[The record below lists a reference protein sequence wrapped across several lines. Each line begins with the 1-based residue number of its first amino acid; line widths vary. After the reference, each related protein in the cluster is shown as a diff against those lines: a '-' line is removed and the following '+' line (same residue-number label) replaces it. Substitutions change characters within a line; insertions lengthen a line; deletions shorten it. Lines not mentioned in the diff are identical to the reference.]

1 MKIKTVIVDDEES
14 ARNVLTNLLEN
25 FHPELEIAG
34 VGRNVKE
41 GLSLITDVNP
51 DLVFL
56 DVEMPDGTGFDL
68 LRKLDNNDFNVIFV
82 SAYDQYAIKAIRF
95 SAVDYLLKPID
106 LEELDNAIVRVNKS
120 HKRDKESYAGLLS
133 NVASNETKLVTLPT
147 LSGFDIVNIDDIIY
161 CEADSNYTKIVSTG
175 GTVIVS
181 RTLKEYENLLVERH
195 FIRIHHST
203 LININHIKQ
212 YIKGRGG
219 DVIMSNGDT
228 LAVSRTRKDTFIKLF
243 SAFNN

>member
-106 LEELDNAIVRVNKS
+106 LEELDNAIVRV
-120 HKRDKESYAGLLS
+120 G
-133 NVASNETKLVTLPT
+133 KLC
-147 LSGFDIVNIDDIIY
+147 GI
-161 CEADSNYTKIVSTG
+161 
-175 GTVIVS
+175 
-181 RTLKEYENLLVERH
+181 
-195 FIRIHHST
+195 
-203 LININHIKQ
+203 
-212 YIKGRGG
+212 
-219 DVIMSNGDT
+219 
-228 LAVSRTRKDTFIKLF
+228 
-243 SAFNN
+243 AF